1 MSNSQKF
8 DVASLLR
15 DPGAF
20 VVATKETG
28 GFGRLAG
35 FLVLLTL
42 VGTALFGAALGS
54 FVDGR
59 VALLDA
65 AKLSGIVVFS
75 FAICYPTMYVFACIS
90 GSTLS
95 ALRLFGFGLV
105 STATLGCLLA
115 ALAPILWLFAVST
128 EAVGFIVMFACG
140 LDSSVSVEDVELS
153 VPGESV
159 TAAMDAEWA
168 VSRHRAAVEH
178 VLTKTL
184 VSDLNKGLYR
194 AFVLEERP
202 IDEVAARF
210 GIPNNS
216 VSQIKTRVEKM
227 IAAVEAEYRD

>member
-1 MSNSQKF
+1 MSTTQKF

-20 VVATKETG
+20 VVAAKETG
-28 GFGRLAG
+28 GFGKLAG

-42 VGTALFGAALGS
+42 VGAALFGAALGS

-95 ALRLFGFGLV
+95 AMRLFGFGLV

-128 EAVGFIVMFACG
+128 ETVGFIVMFACVLG
-140 LDSSVSVEDVELS
+140 GVALTFAYRPFVGAVAKGIAASSAGFKVWFFLFIV
-153 VPGESV
+153 V
-159 TAAMDAEWA
+159 TLQAI
-168 VSRHRAAVEH
+168 
-178 VLTKTL
+178 TL
-184 VSDLNKGLYR
+184 VRPMLAPIGTSQEPDGKCF
-194 AFVLEERP
+194 FVRHF
-202 IDEVAARF
+202 AQTFA
-210 GIPNNS
+210 
-216 VSQIKTRVEKM
+216 K
-227 IAAVEAEYRD
+227 

>member
-1 MSNSQKF
+1 MSTTQKF

-20 VVATKETG
+20 VVAAKETG
-28 GFGRLAG
+28 GFGKLAG

-128 EAVGFIVMFACG
+128 EAVGFIVMFACVLG
-140 LDSSVSVEDVELS
+140 GVALTFAYRPFVGAVAKGIAASSAGFKVWFFLFIVVALQ
-153 VPGESV
+153 
-159 TAAMDAEWA
+159 AI
-168 VSRHRAAVEH
+168 
-178 VLTKTL
+178 TL
-184 VSDLNKGLYR
+184 VRPMLAPIGTPREPEGKCF
-194 AFVLEERP
+194 FVRHF
-202 IDEVAARF
+202 AQTFA
-210 GIPNNS
+210 
-216 VSQIKTRVEKM
+216 K
-227 IAAVEAEYRD
+227 

>member
-1 MSNSQKF
+1 MSTTQKF

-20 VVATKETG
+20 VVAAKETG
-28 GFGRLAG
+28 GFGKLAG

-128 EAVGFIVMFACG
+128 EAVGFIVMFACVLG
-140 LDSSVSVEDVELS
+140 GVALTFAYRPFVGAVAKGIVASSAGFKVWFFLFIVVALQ
-153 VPGESV
+153 
-159 TAAMDAEWA
+159 AI
-168 VSRHRAAVEH
+168 
-178 VLTKTL
+178 TL
-184 VSDLNKGLYR
+184 VRPMLAPIGTPREPEGKCF
-194 AFVLEERP
+194 FVRHF
-202 IDEVAARF
+202 AQTFA
-210 GIPNNS
+210 
-216 VSQIKTRVEKM
+216 K
-227 IAAVEAEYRD
+227 

>member
-1 MSNSQKF
+1 MSNTQKF

-20 VVATKETG
+20 VVAAKETG
-28 GFGRLAG
+28 GFGKLAG
-35 FLVLLTL
+35 FLVFLTL

-95 ALRLFGFGLV
+95 ALRLLGFGLV

-128 EAVGFIVMFACG
+128 EAVGVIVMFACVLG
-140 LDSSVSVEDVELS
+140 GVALTFAYRPFVGAVARGIAASSAGFKVWFFLFIIVALQ
-153 VPGESV
+153 
-159 TAAMDAEWA
+159 AI
-168 VSRHRAAVEH
+168 
-178 VLTKTL
+178 TL
-184 VSDLNKGLYR
+184 VRPMLAPVGTPREPDGKCF
-194 AFVLEERP
+194 FVRHF
-202 IDEVAARF
+202 AQTFA
-210 GIPNNS
+210 
-216 VSQIKTRVEKM
+216 K
-227 IAAVEAEYRD
+227 

>member
-1 MSNSQKF
+1 MSNSKKI

-20 VVATKETG
+20 VVAAKETG
-28 GFGRLAG
+28 GFGKLAG

-75 FAICYPTMYVFACIS
+75 FAVCYPTMYVFACIS

-140 LDSSVSVEDVELS
+140 LGGVALTFAYRPFVGAVAKGIAASSAGFKVWFFLFIIVALQ
-153 VPGESV
+153 
-159 TAAMDAEWA
+159 AI
-168 VSRHRAAVEH
+168 
-178 VLTKTL
+178 TL
-184 VSDLNKGLYR
+184 VRPMLAPIGTPREPEGKCF
-194 AFVLEERP
+194 FVRHF
-202 IDEVAARF
+202 AQTFA
-210 GIPNNS
+210 
-216 VSQIKTRVEKM
+216 K
-227 IAAVEAEYRD
+227 

>member
-8 DVASLLR
+8 DVAGLLR

-20 VVATKETG
+20 VVEAKDSG
-28 GFGRLAG
+28 KFGKLVG

-42 VGTALFGAALGS
+42 IGTALFGAALGS

-65 AKLSGIVVFS
+65 VKLSGIVA
-75 FAICYPTMYVFACIS
+75 FAFALCYPTMYVFACIS

-128 EAVGFIVMFACG
+128 EAVGFIVMFACVLG
-140 LDSSVSVEDVELS
+140 GVALTFAYRPFVGAVAKGIAASSAGFKVWFFLFIVVALQAITLVRPMLEPVGSERD
-153 VPGESV
+153 PAGKCFFI
-159 TAAMDAEWA
+159 
-168 VSRHRAAVEH
+168 RHFV
-178 VLTKTL
+178 KTL
-184 VSDLNKGLYR
+184 
-194 AFVLEERP
+194 AETRP
-202 IDEVAARF
+202 
-210 GIPNNS
+210 S
-216 VSQIKTRVEKM
+216 
-227 IAAVEAEYRD
+227 

>member
-1 MSNSQKF
+1 MSNTQKF

-20 VVATKETG
+20 VVAAKETG
-28 GFGRLAG
+28 GFGKLAG
-35 FLVLLTL
+35 FLVFLTL

-95 ALRLFGFGLV
+95 ALRLLGFGLV

-128 EAVGFIVMFACG
+128 EAVGFIVMFACVLG
-140 LDSSVSVEDVELS
+140 GVALTFAYRPFVGAVARGIAASSAGFKVWFFLFIIVALQ
-153 VPGESV
+153 
-159 TAAMDAEWA
+159 AI
-168 VSRHRAAVEH
+168 
-178 VLTKTL
+178 TL
-184 VSDLNKGLYR
+184 VRPMLAPVGTPREPDGKCF
-194 AFVLEERP
+194 FVRHF
-202 IDEVAARF
+202 AQTFA
-210 GIPNNS
+210 
-216 VSQIKTRVEKM
+216 K
-227 IAAVEAEYRD
+227 

>member
-1 MSNSQKF
+1 MSNSNKF

-20 VVATKETG
+20 VVAAKETG
-28 GFGRLAG
+28 GFGKLAG

-75 FAICYPTMYVFACIS
+75 FAVCYPTMYVFACIS

-128 EAVGFIVMFACG
+128 EAVGFIVMFACVLG
-140 LDSSVSVEDVELS
+140 GVALTFAYRPFVGAVAKGIAASSAGFKVWFFLFIIVALQ
-153 VPGESV
+153 
-159 TAAMDAEWA
+159 AI
-168 VSRHRAAVEH
+168 
-178 VLTKTL
+178 TL
-184 VSDLNKGLYR
+184 VRPMLAPIGTPREPEGKCF
-194 AFVLEERP
+194 FVRHF
-202 IDEVAARF
+202 AQTFA
-210 GIPNNS
+210 
-216 VSQIKTRVEKM
+216 K
-227 IAAVEAEYRD
+227 